1 MSVVITL
8 KITYSNVYQAP
19 QAHNSLG
26 LEINLDHHIEEVKAE
41 KMQYC

>member
-1 MSVVITL
+1 MFIML
-8 KITYSNVYQAP
+8 P

-41 KMQYC
+41 EMQYC